1 MLNNTEDIKLYLDK
15 MIEHYKHT
23 SSPALAERRKT
34 YKDIRIAIFGYEGD
48 DGNPDKDDPQAWIH

>member
-48 DGNPDKDDPQAWIH
+48 DGNPRLSS